1 MFGRTRLPWLF
12 GSCSLV
18 IALAAA
24 SLRESVDLLATGAI
38 GDDPSLLSLLCCYTV
53 TPVLVCVALVCAII
67 CTLRMRPNW
76 GAMCSHCLGLILL
89 GAFVYVSLPLV
100 GALLTPMQPAEER
113 QLLNQDCEVIRQS
126 TVRYSY
132 EYPSRSKPEMSE
144 AWLDIDG
151 DGDLERWE
159 QINAKAGGIGF
170 FSAVFIYEMG
180 KAMPRWCGQVE
191 AFDSFSFAWIRPMNL
206 DLDLAP
212 EIWMRDTSFL
222 PETRGFLDF
231 SAEQVREFDPRLTI
245 LLVLLPFRVLPLLVW
260 FTLRSKPVAS
270 AIIAVVAVLTYILIP

>member
-1 MFGRTRLPWLF
+1 MFRRTRLPWLF

-24 SLRESVDLLATGAI
+24 SLRGLVDLVATGAI

-67 CTLRMRPNW
+67 CTLRMRPDW

-100 GALLTPMQPAEER
+100 SALLTPMQPAEER
-113 QLLNQDCEVIRQS
+113 QLLNQDCELIRQS

-132 EYPSRSKPEMSE
+132 EHPGRSQPETSE

-151 DGDLERWE
+151 DSDLERWE

-170 FSAVFIYEMG
+170 FGAVFIYEMG
-180 KAMPRWCGQVE
+180 EATPRWCGQVE
-191 AFDSFSFAWIRPMNL
+191 VFNSLSFAWIRPMNL

-212 EIWMRDTSFL
+212 EIWMRDAPYFSQNPWFL
-222 PETRGFLDF
+222 GFLRRAGTRIRSTLDNPACPIVF
-231 SAEQVREFDPRLTI
+231 QSTAALG
-245 LLVLLPFRVLPLLVW
+245 LVHIAQQ
-260 FTLRSKPVAS
+260 AS
-270 AIIAVVAVLTYILIP
+270 G